1 MSISVPQYTSFAFIL
16 FLFMLFSCGQNTGET
31 QSTAA
36 EQEDKIPVRAEKKT
50 ILFFGNSLTA
60 GWGLEPEEGFTGI
73 IQHRIDSLGLDYQV
87 INGGLSGE
95 TTASGLNRLDWF
107 LEDEPYIFVLELG
120 GNDGLRGIPVAETKN
135 NLQQIIQKVQE
146 KYPQTEILL
155 AGMQIPPNMG
165 KAYSEDFRS
174 IFPEL
179 AKDKNITLIP
189 FLLEGV
195 AGEPGLNLPD
205 GIHPTKEGHQI
216 VAETVWEYLEP
227 LL

>member
-1 MSISVPQYTSFAFIL
+1 MTRTSQYTSFAVIL
-16 FLFMLFSCGQNTGET
+16 FLLTLFSCGQKASET
-31 QSTAA
+31 SSTTVDA
-36 EQEDKIPVRAEKKT
+36 EEKAVIPEEKKT

-73 IQHRIDSLGLDYQV
+73 IQHRIDSLNLSYQV

-107 LEDEPYIFVLELG
+107 LEEEPYIFVLELG
-120 GNDGLRGIPVAETKN
+120 GNDGLRGIPVSETRK
-135 NLQQIIQKVQE
+135 NLQQIIQKVRE
-146 KYPQTEILL
+146 KYPSTQILL

-165 KAYSEDFRS
+165 KAYSEAFKEIYPALS
-174 IFPEL
+174 KEEQVQ
-179 AKDKNITLIP
+179 LIP

-195 AGEPGLNLPD
+195 AGDPDLNLPD
-205 GIHPTKEGHQI
+205 GIHPTKEGHLI
-216 VAETVWEYLEP
+216 VAETVWKYLQP